1 MYDQIEQ
8 QLKEQETASQKSATP
23 NPGEKP
29 VTDKTVTD
37 DSEKEKD
44 VQNNGQSNAS
54 NADPEGSVQ
63 NNGQNSVQNTGQ
75 SDNTSSDEPSGEKE
89 WYEVDDEPK
98 KDPVKPN
105 VTETPVEDEDEDIK
119 LLKEFK
125 KSGKSL
131 RDFVKEFDVP
141 DYATLDEVKIVE
153 IGLKEIEGFEGE
165 DYNAAVEE
173 FNALPI
179 FQRKRLVEE
188 YRNTLVSRNEDKLKR
203 LTSAPTQQKVEAQ
216 KTLVRFEAE
225 VDSLAKQLSGKEI
238 YGLTVTDEMSS
249 KIKSYLTK
257 EISLNRQDG
266 SIDADLLA
274 DFALWKLYGK
284 DIVRTNVTKAKNSGR
299 KEVLEVTTN
308 PSSGKGPSNMSRG
321 QQGLGVDDAFN
332 SWLSTK
338 KR

>member
-1 MYDQIEQ
+1 
-8 QLKEQETASQKSATP
+8 
-23 NPGEKP
+23 
-29 VTDKTVTD
+29 
-37 DSEKEKD
+37 
-44 VQNNGQSNAS
+44 
-54 NADPEGSVQ
+54 
-63 NNGQNSVQNTGQ
+63 
-75 SDNTSSDEPSGEKE
+75 
-89 WYEVDDEPK
+89 
-98 KDPVKPN
+98 
-105 VTETPVEDEDEDIK
+105 
-119 LLKEFK
+119 
-125 KSGKSL
+125 
-131 RDFVKEFDVP
+131 
-141 DYATLDEVKIVE
+141 
-153 IGLKEIEGFEGE
+153 
-165 DYNAAVEE
+165 
-173 FNALPI
+173 
-179 FQRKRLVEE
+179 
-188 YRNTLVSRNEDKLKR
+188 